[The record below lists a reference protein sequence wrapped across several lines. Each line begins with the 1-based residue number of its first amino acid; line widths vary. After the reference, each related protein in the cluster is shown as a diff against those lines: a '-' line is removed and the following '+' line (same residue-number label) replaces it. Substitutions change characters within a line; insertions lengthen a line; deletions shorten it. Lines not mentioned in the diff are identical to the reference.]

1 MNAAY
6 ADMIPLSAPEPA
18 LEHPLVFAT
27 TRWSVVLQAGANG
40 CTSEEQA
47 EAALNQLCR
56 SYWPPLHAYA
66 RRRGQ
71 SLHDAQ
77 DCVQGFLFEF
87 TRDNSVTRADPQRGR
102 FRSFL
107 LGAFQRYL
115 ADQWER
121 NNALKRGGQVE
132 FLTFDAVEFERVHGL
147 DWSQPA
153 TPERA
158 FEESWALTVVG
169 QALGSLEREAE
180 ERGRA
185 DVFRVLRPFLLGQAD
200 ATDYPAA
207 AVELGLKE
215 SLLPT
220 MLHRLRR
227 EFGVRLRREVAQ
239 TLDDPTEVEAEVR
252 HLREVL
258 GAVWG

>member
-1 MNAAY
+1 
-6 ADMIPLSAPEPA
+6 MIAHLASPPVAEGPLI
-18 LEHPLVFAT
+18 FAT
-27 TRWSVVLQAGANG
+27 TRWSVVLKAGAAPDG
-40 CTSEEQA
+40 RGD
-47 EAALNQLCR
+47 AALDQLCR
-56 SYWPPLHAYA
+56 TYWPPLFAYA

-77 DCVQGFLFEF
+77 DSVQGFLLEL
-87 TRDNSVTRADPQRGR
+87 TRDNAFARADPQRGR

-121 NNALKRGGQVE
+121 ARTLKRGGEIE
-132 FLTFDAVEFERVHGL
+132 FLTFDAAEFERVHGL
-147 DWSQPA
+147 DWSEPA

-158 FEESWALTVVG
+158 FEERWALTVVEE
-169 QALGSLEREAE
+169 ALGSLEREAQ
-180 ERGRA
+180 ERGREA
-185 DVFRVLRPFLLGQAD
+185 VFRRLRPFLLGQAD
-200 ATDYPAA
+200 ASDYPEAA
-207 AVELGLKE
+207 RDLGLSE

>member
-1 MNAAY
+1 MKDAAF
-6 ADMIPLSAPEPA
+6 ATMTALPESPLAT
-18 LEHPLVFAT
+18 EHPLVFAT
-27 TRWSVVLQAGANG
+27 TRWSVVLQAGAPTDPRG
-40 CTSEEQA
+40 D
-47 EAALNQLCR
+47 AALDQLCR
-56 SYWPPLHAYA
+56 TYWPPLHAYA

-77 DCVQGFLFEF
+77 DSVQGFLFEL
-87 TRDNSVTRADPQRGR
+87 TRDNAFARADPQRGR

-121 NNALKRGGQVE
+121 SRTLKRGGQFE
-132 FLTFDAVEFERVHGL
+132 FLTFDAAEFERVHGL
-147 DWSQPA
+147 DWSEPA

-158 FEESWALTVVG
+158 FEERWALTVVE
-169 QALGSLEREAE
+169 QALGSLEREAA
-180 ERGRA
+180 ERGRR
-185 DVFRVLRPFLLGQAD
+185 DIFLGLRPFLLGQAD
-200 ATDYPAA
+200 ASDYPEAA
-207 AVELGLKE
+207 RALGLQE

-227 EFGVRLRREVAQ
+227 EFGQRLRREVAQ
-239 TLDDPTEVEAEVR
+239 TLDDPTEVEAELR